1 MLLFVQEN
9 GVPFVINGATRH
21 FRGTITIVSADNP
34 ASTLLGGFKQSALP
48 FGVVVIAWEVKKISS
63 PRCSACIHV
72 HVYIHVATCML
83 IIHVHVQTLY
93 HTVQ

>member
-34 ASTLLGGFKQSALP
+34 ASTLLGGFKQSASA
-48 FGVVVIAWEVKKISS
+48 F
-63 PRCSACIHV
+63 RCCRHCLGSEEDIQSKV
-72 HVYIHVATCML
+72 
-83 IIHVHVQTLY
+83 
-93 HTVQ
+93 